1 MKNKSFEQTV
11 KQNLIASGV
20 MFVIFAAVYVLAK
33 VGILNDSPFSSLGIS
48 GAICCIVTFIRNK
61 TLFHDKEKWAKAEIA
76 VMDERNIFIEKQAY
90 SAYTMLSLV
99 CLFAA
104 ILVCG
109 IIAPQIA
116 EILIWVLAGNA
127 VIIVGCIFY
136 YSKKY

>member
-1 MKNKSFEQTV
+1 MKPKTFEQ
-11 KQNLIASGV
+11 KLRQNLIASGV
-20 MFVIFAAVYVLAK
+20 LFIIFVAVYVLAK
-33 VGILNDSPFSSLGIS
+33 ADILSDSPFSSLGIS

-76 VMDERNIFIEKQAY
+76 VMDERNVFIEKQAY
-90 SAYTMLSLV
+90 SAYAMLSLV
-99 CLFAA
+99 FLFVL

-109 IIAPQIA
+109 FVAPQYA

>member
-1 MKNKSFEQTV
+1 MKNKSFEQKLKRDMWTTGILF
-11 KQNLIASGV
+11 LI
-20 MFVIFAAVYVLAK
+20 FLAVFGLAK
-33 VGILNDSPFSSLGIS
+33 LEIYPESHFASLGS
-48 GAICCIVTFIRNK
+48 GGAIFCAIQLIR
-61 TLFHDKEKWAKAEIA
+61 TDMLLHDKEKWTQAEISQ
-76 VMDERNIFIEKQAY
+76 MDERNIFIEKQAY

-136 YSKKY
+136 FSKKY

>member
-1 MKNKSFEQTV
+1 MKPKSFEQKLKWNKYTM
-11 KQNLIASGV
+11 GV
-20 MFVIFAAVYVLAK
+20 MFFVFLAVSLLAK
-33 VGILNDSPFSSLGIS
+33 TGVYPESPFSSLGFCGVIFC
-48 GAICCIVTFIRNK
+48 GIQFVRIDR
-61 TLFHDKEKWAKAEIA
+61 LLHDEEKRAQAEVS

-90 SAYTMLSLV
+90 STYALLSLV

-109 IIAPQIA
+109 FVAPQYA
-116 EILIWVLAGNA
+116 EVLCWVLSGNA

>member
-1 MKNKSFEQTV
+1 MKNKKFEQTV

-20 MFVIFAAVYVLAK
+20 MFVIFSAVYILAK
-33 VGILNDSPFSSLGIS
+33 MGVLNDSPFSSLGIS

-61 TLFHDKEKWAKAEIA
+61 TLFHNKEKWAKAEVA

-90 SAYTMLSLV
+90 SAYAMLSFV
-99 CLFAA
+99 CLFVA

-109 IIAPQIA
+109 FVAPQYA
-116 EILIWVLAGNA
+116 EVLSWVLAGNA

-136 YSKKY
+136 FSKKY

>member
-1 MKNKSFEQTV
+1 M
-11 KQNLIASGV
+11 L
-20 MFVIFAAVYVLAK
+20 L
-33 VGILNDSPFSSLGIS
+33 
-48 GAICCIVTFIRNK
+48 
-61 TLFHDKEKWAKAEIA
+61 HDKEKWTQAEISQ
-76 VMDERNIFIEKQAY
+76 MDERNISIEKQAY

-109 IIAPQIA
+109 IIAPQYA
-116 EILIWVLAGNA
+116 EVLSWVLAGNA

>member
-1 MKNKSFEQTV
+1 MKPKTFEQKLKRDMYAMGV
-11 KQNLIASGV
+11 LFLI
-20 MFVIFAAVYVLAK
+20 FLAVFILTK
-33 VGILNDSPFSSLGIS
+33 MGILPESPFSSLGFS
-48 GAICCIVTFIRNK
+48 GAICSGVQLVRMD
-61 TLFHDKEKWAKAEIA
+61 TLLRDEEKRAQAE
-76 VMDERNIFIEKQAY
+76 VSRTDERNIFIEKQAY